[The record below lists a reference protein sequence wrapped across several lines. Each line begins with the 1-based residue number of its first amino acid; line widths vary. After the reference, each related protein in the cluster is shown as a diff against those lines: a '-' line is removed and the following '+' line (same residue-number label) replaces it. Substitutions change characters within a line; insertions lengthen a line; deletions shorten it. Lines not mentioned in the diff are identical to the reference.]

1 MRFWIRILCLENSI
15 FDYIKCLNKIQNLTS
30 KILFYTFI
38 LSIKLSINNKNNELF
53 YVKL

>member
-1 MRFWIRILCLENSI
+1 MRFWIRILCLKNSI
-15 FDYIKCLNKIQNLTS
+15 FDSIKCLNKVQNFNN

-38 LSIKLSINNKNNELF
+38 LSIKLSINDKKYELF